1 MTNRRPNQVHGA
13 FLYVAAWA
21 PLYVLMMWANRYY
34 STNAP
39 NYAAAYLHATV
50 HFLPGMLA
58 GVAAWYLAQHV
69 AWNSLRWGKFTV
81 VQLAFVLAT
90 CGAWEVGFFVDLWFV
105 GGWRNL
111 QQIAW
116 RNFPVGYFFDLLVCC
131 LQAAVFHAIRI
142 SREMQEKELA
152 VIEADR
158 LRTRAEMEALR
169 GRLNPHFLFNS
180 LHSITALVRDDPAQ
194 AEDALLQ
201 FAALLRRVLE
211 VKRASIDDVALAD
224 EMVFVDDYLAIE
236 RLRLGDRLRVDRH
249 ISPAAL
255 GCWLPAFSVQP
266 LVENALRHAIAPR
279 REGGRVSVRA
289 EVSGN
294 QLQVEVGDD
303 GPGADTSAVALSSGI
318 GLNVIRR
325 RLDLRH
331 GANAVLEVLTSP
343 GAGFKVRFS
352 LPVEAGPLTESP

>member
-1 MTNRRPNQVHGA
+1 MTTRRPRRVHGA
-13 FLYVAAWA
+13 FLYVAAWV
-21 PLYVLMMWANRYY
+21 PVCVL
-34 STNAP
+34 STWSNAYNTNEP
-39 NYAAAYLHATV
+39 TYATAYLHATV
-50 HFLPGMLA
+50 HFLPGILV
-58 GVAAWYLAQHV
+58 GVVAWYMAQHV
-69 AWNSLRWGKFTV
+69 AWNSLRRLRFAAI
-81 VQLAFVLAT
+81 QLAFLLAT
-90 CGAWEVGFFVDLWFV
+90 CGAWEVGYYGDLWFV
-105 GGWRNL
+105 GGWPHVRWG
-111 QQIAW
+111 ASHS
-116 RNFPVGYFFDLLVCC
+116 FPLIYLLDLLICC
-131 LQAAVFHAIRI
+131 LQVAVFHAIRI

-180 LHSITALVRDDPAQ
+180 LHSITALVRDDPEQ
-194 AEDALLQ
+194 AEEALLQ

-211 VKRASIDDVALAD
+211 VKRGSTDEVALAD

-236 RLRLGDRLRVDRH
+236 RLRLGDRLRVDLY
-249 ISPAAL
+249 ITPAAL

-303 GPGADTSAVALSSGI
+303 GPGANTSAVARSSGI
-318 GLNVIRR
+318 GLDVIRR
-325 RLDLRH
+325 RLNLRH
-331 GANAVLEVLTSP
+331 GANAGLEVFTSP
-343 GAGFKVRFS
+343 GSGFKVRFS

>member
-1 MTNRRPNQVHGA
+1 MAERVAWHSLRRVRFVAIQSA
-13 FLYVAAWA
+13 FL
-21 PLYVLMMWANRYY
+21 
-34 STNAP
+34 
-39 NYAAAYLHATV
+39 
-50 HFLPGMLA
+50 
-58 GVAAWYLAQHV
+58 
-69 AWNSLRWGKFTV
+69 
-81 VQLAFVLAT
+81 LAT
-90 CGAWEVGFFVDLWFV
+90 CGAWQLGFFGFLWFL
-105 GGWRNL
+105 GGWQNL
-111 QQIAW
+111 QW
-116 RNFPVGYFFDLLVCC
+116 VVSRSLPGSYFFDLLICC
-131 LQAAVFHAIRI
+131 LQAAVFHAIRV

-152 VIEADR
+152 VVEADR

-180 LHSITALVRDDPAQ
+180 LHSITALVRDDPGQ

-211 VKRASIDDVALAD
+211 VKRGSTDDVALAD
-224 EMVFVDDYLAIE
+224 EMAFVDDYLAIE
-236 RLRLGDRLRVDRH
+236 RLRLGDRLRIDRH

-303 GPGADTSAVALSSGI
+303 GPGANTAAVALSSGI
-318 GLNVIRR
+318 GLDVIRR
-325 RLDLRH
+325 RLNLRH
-331 GANAVLEVLTSP
+331 GANALLEVFTSP
-343 GAGFKVRFS
+343 GSGFKVRFS
-352 LPVEAGPLTESP
+352 LPVETGPLTESP